1 MKFFTQ
7 DVINFK
13 ITVMLEILTLITF
26 FVYKKLL
33 IEEKFQLS
41 T

>member
-1 MKFFTQ
+1 MKFLTQ

-13 ITVMLEILTLITF
+13 ITAILEILTPITF

-33 IEEKFQLS
+33 